1 MTTRTPTSIDQHTR
15 EIFGRYVLGPK
26 LARGAFGT
34 VHVARSLATNSVVA
48 VKLQHVS
55 DAKRRDE
62 FEREARLLARVHDPH
77 VVRLID
83 FGTLDDGSIG
93 VVMEFVEGIT
103 LTRYVLRHQSALDW
117 RTAVGIT
124 LGVLEGLHAVH
135 EAGIVHRDIK
145 PDNVMVP
152 LRGVGPVKIV
162 DFGVARSA
170 ATGDSATGRLMGSVA
185 YMAPEQLLGRHVD
198 ARADL
203 YAAGAVLYELLAT
216 QLPFEGSVAEVIDR
230 KRHSAGPVSI
240 ENPMQRDWPAR
251 LERVVLSLLR
261 NDPAERPDSALAC
274 IELLEDVLRLDRRGA
289 LDR

>member
-1 MTTRTPTSIDQHTR
+1 M
-15 EIFGRYVLGPK
+15 LGPK

-34 VHVARSLATNSVVA
+34 VHVARSLATNNVVA
-48 VKLQHVS
+48 VKLQHVDDS
-55 DAKRRDE
+55 TQRAE

-93 VVMEFVEGIT
+93 VVMEFVEGVT

-117 RTAVGIT
+117 RAAVGIA

-152 LRGVGPVKIV
+152 MRGVGPVKIV
-162 DFGVARSA
+162 DFGVARA
-170 ATGDSATGRLMGSVA
+170 GTTGDSAAGRLMGSVA
-185 YMAPEQLLGRHVD
+185 YMAPEQLLGRRVD

-203 YAAGAVLYELLAT
+203 YAVGAVLYELLAT
-216 QLPFEGSVAEVIDR
+216 QLPFDGSVSEVIER
-230 KRHSAGPVSI
+230 KRSSAGPTSI
-240 ENPMQRDWPAR
+240 ENPMQRRWPDR

-261 NDPAERPDSALAC
+261 RDPSERPDSALAC
-274 IELLEDVLRLDRRGA
+274 IELLEEVLRLDRRGA